1 MNKLV
6 VLTDLGTFKAYRL
19 EESRAHST
27 PRMQTVA
34 FENPKADDRI
44 GRMLSDDNGQFK
56 TGGQPARLATQD
68 GADAQYL
75 AGERTAEREA
85 DRRISELLRNG
96 EFESCYLAASN
107 EINREIVE
115 HLTPEARSKIEKNIH
130 RNLVNAPK
138 EQVLEHFK

>member
-27 PRMQTVA
+27 PRMKTVDA

-44 GRMLSDDNGQFK
+44 GRMLSDDNGQLK
-56 TGGQPARLATQD
+56 TGD
-68 GADAQYL
+68 
-75 AGERTAEREA
+75 
-85 DRRISELLRNG
+85 
-96 EFESCYLAASN
+96 

-138 EQVLEHFK
+138 EPVLEHFK